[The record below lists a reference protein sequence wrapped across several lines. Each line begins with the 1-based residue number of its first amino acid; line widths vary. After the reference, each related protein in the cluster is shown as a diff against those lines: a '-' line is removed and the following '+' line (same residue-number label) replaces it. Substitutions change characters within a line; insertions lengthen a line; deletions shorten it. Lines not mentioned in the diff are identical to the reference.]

1 MKKSLHS
8 LLTAAMFAAAVTTS
22 AGGLATAPN
31 ASAAPAE
38 DDLTRLTETEP
49 QDVYGPPSWFSETE
63 PAATTTENPFLTAV
77 PLYGPPSW
85 EKTIAPI
92 TDTTTTTRP
101 IMTEVPLYGPPRWD
115 ETIAPVTD
123 TTTTT
128 MPIMT
133 VVPLYG
139 PPSWDETI
147 APVTDITTTTMPVMT
162 NAPLYGPPWVLF
174 EKGDI
179 NYDKKLNAADLS
191 LLKRAVLNDSYD
203 EATRRLGDLN
213 EDGKLD
219 KADVKEMIRRLT
231 GAPEKDPDETDVTTT
246 ATDATVPPRSETT
259 TDPYLDIPMPLYGP
273 PTAY

>member
-92 TDTTTTTRP
+92 TGTTTTALP
-101 IMTEVPLYGPPRWD
+101 IMTEVPLYGPPR
-115 ETIAPVTD
+115 
-123 TTTTT
+123 
-128 MPIMT
+128 
-133 VVPLYG
+133 
-139 PPSWDETI
+139 WDETI

-174 EKGDI
+174 EEGDI

-231 GAPEKDPDETDVTTT
+231 GAPEKEPDETDVTTT

-273 PTAY
+273 PSAY

>member
-22 AGGLATAPN
+22 AGSIANAPN

-77 PLYGPPSW
+77 PLYGPPRLD
-85 EKTIAPI
+85 ETIAPI

-101 IMTEVPLYGPPRWD
+101 IMTEVPLYGPPHWFTD
-115 ETIAPVTD
+115 TETEA

-128 MPIMT
+128 DVTTIIPQ
-133 VVPLYG
+133 PAYG
-139 PPSWDETI
+139 PP
-147 APVTDITTTTMPVMT
+147 
-162 NAPLYGPPWVLF
+162 YVLF
-174 EKGDI
+174 EKGDLNGDRVI
-179 NYDKKLNAADLS
+179 NAQDLT
-191 LLKRAVLNDSYD
+191 LLKRAVLYDNLDSLW
-203 EATRRLGDLN
+203 RPLGDLN
-213 EDGKLD
+213 DDGAVD
-219 KADVKEMIRRLT
+219 KKDVKEMIRRLT

-246 ATDATVPPRSETT
+246 ATDATVPPKPETT
-259 TDPYLDIPMPLYGP
+259 TDPYWDYPMPLYGP